1 MLEDTPAAAPMDL
14 PSLPPDFAGFGF
26 SDPTPAFVRI
36 VTTEESDGRALV
48 DGVVV
53 IPGLPVCRIRMK
65 TDALRMDRHGPGRS
79 ALLAYVRTA
88 LHEDVMV
95 ELPWN

>member
-1 MLEDTPAAAPMDL
+1 MALSNHPL
-14 PSLPPDFAGFGF
+14 PSDFSGLGFT
-26 SDPTPAFVRI
+26 DPTNEFLRI
-36 VTTEESDGRALV
+36 TTTEDGAGQAMV

-53 IPGLPVCRIRMK
+53 IPGLPVCRVRMK
-65 TDALRMDRHGPGRS
+65 TDPDRIHRYGPGRQ
-79 ALLAYVRTA
+79 ALLGYVRAA

>member
-1 MLEDTPAAAPMDL
+1 MALQHLPA
-14 PSLPPDFAGFGF
+14 DFAGFGF
-26 SDPTPAFVRI
+26 TDPTDRFVRI
-36 VTTEESDGRALV
+36 TTVEDGTGRARV

-53 IPGLPVCRIRMK
+53 IPGLPVCRVRMK
-65 TDALRMDRHGPGRS
+65 TDVDRLMRYGPGRD
-79 ALLAYVRTA
+79 ALIGYVRAA

>member
-1 MLEDTPAAAPMDL
+1 MDL
-14 PSLPPDFAGFGF
+14 PRLPLDFAGFGF
-26 SDPTPAFVRI
+26 SDPTPQFVRI
-36 VTTEESDGRALV
+36 VTTEEPTGQALV

-53 IPGLPVCRIRMK
+53 IPGLPVCRVRMK
-65 TDALRMDRHGPGRS
+65 TDPGRLDRDGAGRT
-79 ALLAYVRTA
+79 ALPAYVRAA

>member
-1 MLEDTPAAAPMDL
+1 MSETPDPGL
-14 PSLPPDFAGFGF
+14 PRDFAAFGF
-26 SDPTPAFVRI
+26 SDPTPSFLRI
-36 VTTEESDGRALV
+36 TTAEETDGRALL

-53 IPGLPVCRIRMK
+53 IPGLPVFRVRMRTDVVRIERY
-65 TDALRMDRHGPGRS
+65 GPGRR
-79 ALLAYVRTA
+79 ALVDYVRTA

>member
-1 MLEDTPAAAPMDL
+1 M
-14 PSLPPDFAGFGF
+14 SLPELPHDFAPFGF
-26 SDPTPAFVRI
+26 SDPTPQFSRI
-36 VTTEESDGRALV
+36 TTADEGTGRVLV

-53 IPGLPVCRIRMK
+53 IPGLPVCRVRMR
-65 TDALRMDRHGPGRS
+65 TDAERVYRYGPGRE
-79 ALLAYVRTA
+79 ALIGYVRAA

>member
-1 MLEDTPAAAPMDL
+1 MALPDL
-14 PSLPPDFAGFGF
+14 PRDFVQFGF
-26 SDPTPAFVRI
+26 SDPTPEFVRI
-36 VTTEESDGRALV
+36 TTVDDGSGRALV

-53 IPGLPVCRIRMK
+53 IPGLPVCRVRMR
-65 TDALRMDRHGPGRS
+65 TDAERVYRYGPGRA
-79 ALLAYVRTA
+79 ALVEYVRAA

>member
-1 MLEDTPAAAPMDL
+1 MDL
-14 PSLPPDFAGFGF
+14 PRLPPDFAGFGF
-26 SDPTPAFVRI
+26 PDPTPSFVRI
-36 VTTEESDGRALV
+36 VTSESDGRALV

-53 IPGLPVCRIRMK
+53 IPGLPVCRVRMK
-65 TDALRMDRHGPGRS
+65 TDLSRLGRHGAGRP
-79 ALLAYVRTA
+79 ALLAYVRAA

>member
-1 MLEDTPAAAPMDL
+1 MSELPDSRL
-14 PSLPPDFAGFGF
+14 PSPTRDFAAFGF
-26 SDPTPAFVRI
+26 SDPTPRFVRI
-36 VTTEESDGRALV
+36 TTCEEDSGRALL

-53 IPGLPVCRIRMK
+53 IPGLPVFRVRMR
-65 TDALRMDRHGPGRS
+65 TDADRIERYGPGRR
-79 ALLAYVRTA
+79 ALVDYVRTA

>member
-1 MLEDTPAAAPMDL
+1 MQ
-14 PSLPPDFAGFGF
+14 PPRDFAEFGF
-26 SDPTPAFVRI
+26 SNPTPNFVKI
-36 VTTEESDGRALV
+36 TTCEGDAGRALI

-53 IPGLPVCRIRMK
+53 IPGLPVCRVRMK
-65 TDALRMDRHGPGRS
+65 TDADRVFRYGPGRT
-79 ALLAYVRTA
+79 ALIDYVRAA

>member
-1 MLEDTPAAAPMDL
+1 MDL
-14 PSLPPDFAGFGF
+14 PNLPPDFAGFGF
-26 SDPTPAFVRI
+26 ADPTPEFVRI
-36 VTTEESDGRALV
+36 VTTDDGDRALV

-53 IPGLPVCRIRMK
+53 IPGLPVCRVRMK
-65 TDALRMDRHGPGRS
+65 TASDRLGRHGPGRT
-79 ALLAYVRTA
+79 ALLAYVRAA